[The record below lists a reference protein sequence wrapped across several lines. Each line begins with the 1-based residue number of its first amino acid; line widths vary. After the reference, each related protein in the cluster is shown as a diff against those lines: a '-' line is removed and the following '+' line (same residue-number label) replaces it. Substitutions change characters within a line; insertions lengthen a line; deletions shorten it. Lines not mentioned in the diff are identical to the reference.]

1 MFSILRKRII
11 PPFSKFGYTS
21 LTTYDQYTTMAH
33 QSGSPGAVTK
43 DEVLTHLPLTW
54 APWTAKSEG
63 IAFETQRD
71 GIGDGED
78 KLAAELDT
86 VPYGQNSSYDM
97 DIILDGVKRQSDA
110 KKLDNGTFNTGVK
123 GRDALRPIKTKID
136 VLLETLRVLESN
148 PIFSAEE
155 KAQIHTLSGVSPDE
169 MCVKKLL
176 HLNSV
181 IKMLKQ
187 KQDQVRAS
195 LPTITY
201 GLWEMTVD
209 KCYAVCE
216 TLAHPIPADYVQY
229 SDTVHLLKLLT
240 HDFINDTDRLN
251 RELNALVSIF
261 TDIVLVFV
269 DRQKGYSILKD
280 LKNITFQRITRGN
293 PRFRVL

>member
-1 MFSILRKRII
+1 MS
-11 PPFSKFGYTS
+11 
-21 LTTYDQYTTMAH
+21 H
-33 QSGSPGAVTK
+33 QSGSPGTATK
-43 DEVLTHLPLTW
+43 DGVLTYAPLVW
-54 APWTAKSEG
+54 VPWTAKSED

-71 GIGDGED
+71 GVGDGED

-86 VPYGQNSSYDM
+86 VPCGQNSPYDM

-123 GRDALRPIKTKID
+123 GRNALRPIKTKID
-136 VLLETLRVLESN
+136 VLLETLRTLESN
-148 PIFSAEE
+148 SIFSTEE

-181 IKMLKQ
+181 IKILKQ

-201 GLWEMTVD
+201 GPWEMTVD

-216 TLAHPIPADYVQY
+216 TLSHPIPTEYVQY
-229 SDTVHLLKLLT
+229 SDTVQLLKLLT

-251 RELNALVSIF
+251 REFSALVSIF
-261 TDIVLVFV
+261 ADIVLVFV
-269 DRQKGYSILKD
+269 DKQKGYSILKD
-280 LKNITFQRITRGN
+280 LNRITFQRITRGN

>member
-1 MFSILRKRII
+1 MKCSSCKQTGHNKRSCPSVPVKIE
-11 PPFSKFGYTS
+11 PKAPRTVAVKMVS
-21 LTTYDQYTTMAH
+21 LTWT
-33 QSGSPGAVTK
+33 
-43 DEVLTHLPLTW
+43 
-54 APWTAKSEG
+54 PWTAKSED

-86 VPYGQNSSYDM
+86 VPYGQNSPYDM
-97 DIILDGVKRQSDA
+97 DIVLDGVKRQSDA

-136 VLLETLRVLESN
+136 VLLETLRTLETK

-155 KAQIHTLSGVSPDE
+155 KAQIHTLSDVSPDE
-169 MCVKKLL
+169 LCVKKLS
-176 HLNSV
+176 HLNSI

-187 KQDQVRAS
+187 KQDQIRAS
-195 LPTITY
+195 LPLVTY
-201 GLWEMTVD
+201 LTQEMTVD

-216 TLAHPIPADYVQY
+216 ILSHPIPLPFIQY
-229 SDTVHLLKLLT
+229 SDKIQLLKLLT

-261 TDIVLVFV
+261 TDIVLIFV
-269 DRQKGYSILKD
+269 DKQKGYSILKD
-280 LKNITFQRITRGN
+280 LNNITFQRITRGN